1 MTTIADH
8 PEHTELLQFRLEQAE
23 LFQIESLQRVAVMA
37 EFRNIDTAEHPI
49 RVGDLSADI
58 ATEIGA
64 EPDYVQ
70 RMRWA
75 ARLHDI
81 GKIAVP
87 DAILLKPGK
96 LTPDEFDVVKTHTT
110 LGAEILSGSS
120 SPTIQLA
127 AEVALTH
134 HERWDGTG
142 YPYGIGGNDIPL
154 GGRIVTIADVFDA
167 LISARTYKHSWSAA
181 EAVAYVVEGRGAQ
194 FEPRMVDAFLRVMAR
209 RDD

>member
-1 MTTIADH
+1 MTTIAD
-8 PEHTELLQFRLEQAE
+8 QFERLEHAE
-23 LFQIESLQRVAVMA
+23 RFQIESLQRVAVMA

-49 RVGDLSADI
+49 RVGELSADI
-58 ATEIGA
+58 AAEVGA
-64 EPDYVQ
+64 DPEYVYQ
-70 RMRWA
+70 MGLA

-96 LTPDEFDVVKTHTT
+96 LTPEEFEVVKTHTT

-120 SPTIQLA
+120 SPIIQLA
-127 AEVALTH
+127 EEVALTH

-142 YPYGIGGNDIPL
+142 YPYGIGGNEIPL

-167 LISARTYKHSWSAA
+167 LISARTYKHSWSTA
-181 EAVAYVVEGRGAQ
+181 EAIAYVVEGRGAQ
-194 FEPRMVDAFLRVMAR
+194 FEPQMVDAFLRVMAAR
-209 RDD
+209 GC

>member
-49 RVGDLSADI
+49 RVGELSADI
-58 ATEIGA
+58 AREVGA
-64 EPDYVQ
+64 DPEYVQ
-70 RMRWA
+70 RMRLA

-96 LTPDEFDVVKTHTT
+96 LTPEEFDVVKTHTT

-120 SPTIQLA
+120 SPIIQLA
-127 AEVALTH
+127 EEVALTH

-142 YPYGIGGNDIPL
+142 YPYGTGGNDIPL

-167 LISARTYKHSWSAA
+167 LISARTYKHAWAVA
-181 EAVAYVVEGRGAQ
+181 DAVAYVVEGRGAQ
-194 FEPRMVDAFLRVMAR
+194 FEPRMVDAFLRVMATR
-209 RDD
+209 SC

>member
-1 MTTIADH
+1 MTSIAEH

-49 RVGDLSADI
+49 RVGDLAADI
-58 ATEIGA
+58 AIEIGA
-64 EPDYVQ
+64 DPDYVH
-70 RMRWA
+70 RMRLA

-96 LTPDEFDVVKTHTT
+96 LTPEEFEVVKTHTT

-120 SPTIQLA
+120 SPIIQLA
-127 AEVALTH
+127 EEVALTH

-142 YPYGIGGNDIPL
+142 YPSGAGGNDIPL

-167 LISARTYKHSWSAA
+167 LISARTYKHSWTVD

-194 FEPRMVDAFLRVMAR
+194 FEPRMVDAFVRVMAKR
-209 RDD
+209 S